1 MSEVIRTIAPLA
13 VEDLKKYFVD
23 KETKFIIDYENSTI
37 KGDKLLTYLGN
48 LDLPVDVENYTD
60 ELIEA
65 YLHSKSVVNIPSL
78 ELNVIDLLLGYKFTF
93 MKHAP
98 DNNLFADFY
107 KKNSDILDTWVSK
120 LDSLTL
126 YNMFILEDD
135 SIKNYV
141 TEFPEDNTN
150 DLTGVNFVSI
160 LKHEEF
166 YSWFDKTDDKT
177 LKYYSKYFNDYM
189 FKGKSLYTFWA
200 NDNNP
205 MFLLTWGIA
214 SGKIKPT
221 EYHDAKYKDLT
232 AG

>member
-1 MSEVIRTIAPLA
+1 MSEVIKTTAPLA

-23 KETKFIIDYENSTI
+23 KETKFIIDYENSTL

-60 ELIEA
+60 ELLEA
-65 YLHSKSVVNIPSL
+65 YLHSKSIVNIPTL
-78 ELNVIDLLLGYKFTF
+78 ELNVIDLLLAYKFTF

-98 DNNLFADFY
+98 DNNLFAEFFI
-107 KKNSDILDTWVSK
+107 KNSDILDIWSSK

-126 YNMFILEDD
+126 YNMYILEED
-135 SIKNYV
+135 SMKKYV
-141 TEFPEDNTN
+141 TDFPEDNTN
-150 DLTGVNFVSI
+150 DLTGVNFVSV

-166 YSWFDKTDDKT
+166 YSWFQKVEDES
-177 LKYYSKYFNDYM
+177 LKYYSKYFNEYM
-189 FKGKSLYTFWA
+189 FKGKSLFSFWG

-214 SGKIKPT
+214 SGEINSK